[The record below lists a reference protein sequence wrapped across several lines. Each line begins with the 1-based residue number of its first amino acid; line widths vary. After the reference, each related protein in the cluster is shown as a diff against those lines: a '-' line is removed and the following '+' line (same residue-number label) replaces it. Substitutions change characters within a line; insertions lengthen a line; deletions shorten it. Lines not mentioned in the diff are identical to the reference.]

1 MPHYI
6 SYSGCRPPSFILL
19 WVFCAR
25 LISQGMYAGIV
36 GILPCTC
43 TLSSHSTLT
52 FFLHI
57 RALIYIFYVI
67 HYSNPVLPFSSKS
80 GHSKHEWKHFMSLL
94 DEAQKWMCLWFLPLN
109 LYNSNLPNCR
119 ILTSITNSTEICFK
133 CIWHKLCFHKVVQK
147 PPSIQNFQLRLI
159 KSLQKTA
166 WKVKLFERKDGLQG
180 GKIGQSKLILTSWP
194 EFRLS
199 QWGCIAFALDV
210 IVWRKQ

>member
-52 FFLHI
+52 FFFAHSRSYLHI
-57 RALIYIFYVI
+57 LRYTLLKPCATIFKQVWSLKTWVKTF
-67 HYSNPVLPFSSKS
+67 HVNFGWSSKVNLFKFS
-80 GHSKHEWKHFMSLL
+80 
-94 DEAQKWMCLWFLPLN
+94 PLN

-119 ILTSITNSTEICFK
+119 ILTSITNSAEICFK

-166 WKVKLFERKDGLQG
+166 WKVKLFERKYDLQG